1 MKRFLK
7 EMIGIMGLTMFV
19 SSQSPVIAAEASSA
33 KLLAETQ
40 ISNVQTYAM
49 PTEEQITDQITLT
62 DGWCQDDDGN
72 ITYIKGGEL
81 VQNQVLEID
90 GNYYGFDENG
100 ILYVNQS
107 FNMYKSDNGVDYV
120 MACYRAKEDGSLYV
134 NEWYTNQLGNHY
146 YYGQK
151 GEGYSGLHEVD
162 GKTYYFSWGKVCTN
176 QCVSENGKS
185 YYCDPEGSVS
195 DISGD
200 GWHQVGDYYFYIKKG
215 QHLSNTVEK
224 IGNSY
229 YGFDYRG
236 VMYANRDFSIWN
248 FESQMSSYYRAKEDG
263 RLYANEWYTDER
275 EVFYYYGEDGKAY
288 SGLHEID
295 GIQYCFS
302 EYCRRYQDQS
312 VTIDGKSYYCKSDGS
327 AIELQNNDWT
337 KIDDQNLYVKDG
349 QVLINCVEKIGD
361 SYYGFDEKG
370 FLIVNRSFGI

>member
-33 KLLAETQ
+33 KLLLETQ

-49 PTEEQITDQITLT
+49 PTEEQITLT

-162 GKTYYFSWGKVCTN
+162 GKTYYFSWGEVCTN

-200 GWHQVGDYYFYIKKG
+200 GWHQVGDYYFYIKNG

-229 YGFDYRG
+229 YGFDSRG

-248 FESQMSSYYRAKEDG
+248 FESQMSSDYRAKEDG
-263 RLYANEWYTDER
+263 RLYANEWYTDEW

-288 SGLHEID
+288 
-295 GIQYCFS
+295 
-302 EYCRRYQDQS
+302 
-312 VTIDGKSYYCKSDGS
+312 
-327 AIELQNNDWT
+327 
-337 KIDDQNLYVKDG
+337 
-349 QVLINCVEKIGD
+349 
-361 SYYGFDEKG
+361 
-370 FLIVNRSFGI
+370 